1 MKDFKTLGFIPYTKE
16 ELLKKID
23 SISISRVGNQI
34 ITKYFDR
41 VINTTLV
48 SDRYEVFD
56 IGSYMKSKIDQITNN
71 FNISYYKLRVRKGI
85 QELTLISEGVD
96 INNTIYYKTFF
107 ILNSSDR
114 SRKLNINLGLYR
126 ADNNSYF
133 ISKVKNLSVCK
144 RHTSG
149 VTQVAEDVSH
159 SIDSETFDE
168 QIEGIKSLIGERVML
183 SEIKK
188 IIIDEDLDINYKK
201 YNLFKKSLLYSL
213 TDRLSGLTTN
223 QKIFLS
229 TPSIKEVPDS
239 EDFNID
245 AYTAF
250 NCYIQIFSNSDSYI
264 VKKETEKIL
273 KITMCFLRNA
283 KLDLLLN

>member
-183 SEIKK
+183 S
-188 IIIDEDLDINYKK
+188 
-201 YNLFKKSLLYSL
+201 NLFKKSLLYSL